1 MKKAGFLLALICI
14 LSLTGCGMVA
24 SAEEEIL
31 QPDTE
36 ENTVSVNFDDVATQ
50 SEPTEQFCNHLVQ
63 FTESTFT
70 DEEGIESADAIVSY
84 DEETEQ
90 YSIELSLKTN
100 GVTRHFIVDE
110 KSILFSTVSTPLRH
124 LHFADRTLLS
134 RKLCSQIKIFRLELC
149 VQ

>member
-1 MKKAGFLLALICI
+1 MEAKEILMKKAGFLLALICI

-50 SEPTEQFCNHLVQ
+50 SEPAEQYCDHLVQ
-63 FTESTFT
+63 FTESMFT
-70 DEEGIESADAIVSY
+70 DEEGIESADATVSY
-84 DEETEQ
+84 DEGTER

-100 GVTRHFIVDE
+100 DKVDSE
-110 KSILFSTVSTPLRH
+110 KIEDYKIYLSNMY
-124 LHFADRTLLS
+124 ADVVLMGDN
-134 RKLCSQIKIFRLELC
+134 
-149 VQ
+149 

>member
-1 MKKAGFLLALICI
+1 MKTAGFLLALICI

-50 SEPTEQFCNHLVQ
+50 NEPTEQYCEYLAKN
-63 FTESTFT
+63 TENMFT
-70 DEEGIESADAIVSY
+70 DEDGIESADAIVSY
-84 DEETEQ
+84 DEGTEQ

-100 GVTRHFIVDE
+100 GEVSGEQIELYKNILSKTYAEVVLVVDG
-110 KSILFSTVSTPLRH
+110 SVM
-124 LHFADRTLLS
+124 
-134 RKLCSQIKIFRLELC
+134 
-149 VQ
+149 

>member
-1 MKKAGFLLALICI
+1 MNGGKRDIDEKSRIFVGTDMYSLIDGVWNG
-14 LSLTGCGMVA
+14 SQRRGRN
-24 SAEEEIL
+24 L

-84 DEETEQ
+84 DEGTEQ

-100 GVTRHFIVDE
+100 GKVDSE
-110 KSILFSTVSTPLRH
+110 KIEEYKTYLSKTYADVIL
-124 LHFADRTLLS
+124 
-134 RKLCSQIKIFRLELC
+134 IFDGE
-149 VQ
+149 VM